1 MGSTLRQ
8 VNSAAQHST
17 AHCTTLHRTAL
28 HGHKPSCML
37 GLVALTLSLVC
48 AAAGCLG
55 SMDGSV
61 RVWRCADGSLLHVL
75 EGCTADIEWLQFHPS
90 GPVLVCGSADWSVW
104 LWHAVSGQCML
115 VLSGHS
121 APVLCGCFSGDGK
134 LVVTGDEAGCVCVW
148 SPKTGQ
154 LLHRHDKAHDGPVT
168 ALTAHPS
175 RRIAL
180 SGGLDGVCRVWSLD
194 SGKALGAL
202 RGHTDSI
209 ESVTVSGLS
218 QQTAAA
224 ALAATAGVD
233 GLLCV
238 WDLNSQ
244 QLRLTCN
251 HPDAVTAVRFDSS
264 QALCYSTCMDGLVRC
279 WDALNG
285 QLLAAWEGHSAAAL
299 CLAVS
304 DGDDG
309 LRRLVS
315 GSDDHTCLVFAF
327 NANTRSKLDTSHML
341 QHTATQQQQQ

>member
-1 MGSTLRQ
+1 MRR
-8 VNSAAQHST
+8 AQQ
-17 AHCTTLHRTAL
+17 HRSPAPVIAT
-28 HGHKPSCML
+28 HVRPSPPT
-37 GLVALTLSLVC
+37 VRFSL
-48 AAAGCLG
+48 LPPG

-61 RVWRCADGSLLHVL
+61 RVWRSTDGSLVHIL

-90 GPVLVCGSADWSVW
+90 GPVLLCGSTDCSVW

-121 APVLCGCFSGDGK
+121 ASVLCGCFSGDGK

-154 LLHRHDKAHDGPVT
+154 LLHRHDRAHDGPVT
-168 ALTAHPS
+168 ALTAHPT

-180 SGGLDGVCRVWSLD
+180 SGGLDGVCRVWNLET
-194 SGKALGAL
+194 GKALGAL
-202 RGHTDSI
+202 RGHSESI
-209 ESVTVSGLS
+209 EAVACSGL
-218 QQTAAA
+218 TAAA
-224 ALAATAGVD
+224 SLAATGGVD

-238 WDLNSQ
+238 WELNQQ
-244 QLRLTCN
+244 QLRVTCQ

-279 WDALNG
+279 WDALTG

-304 DGDDG
+304 DGEAG
-309 LRRLVS
+309 MRRLVS
-315 GSDDHTCLVFAF
+315 GSDDHSCLVFAF
-327 NANTRSKLDTSHML
+327 DAAKRGKLDTAQTQQALTH
-341 QHTATQQQQQ
+341 QQQQQQHGNGAQ